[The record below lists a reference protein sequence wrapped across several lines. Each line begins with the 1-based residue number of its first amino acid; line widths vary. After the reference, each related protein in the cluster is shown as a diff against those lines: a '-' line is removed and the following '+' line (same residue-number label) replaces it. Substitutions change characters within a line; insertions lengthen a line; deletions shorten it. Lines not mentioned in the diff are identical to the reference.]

1 MFAVDSSLNE
11 SVIAI
16 WKFNNLDSNMRA
28 IGKGLSGRKM
38 LSIFEE
44 NLLIR
49 DIFMVSILKYKP

>member
-16 WKFNNLDSNMRA
+16 CKFNNLDSNMRA

-38 LSIFEE
+38 LSIFE
-44 NLLIR
+44 
-49 DIFMVSILKYKP
+49 DISHYKRYLYGVHS